1 MRTTIAMMTSALTV
15 TSTGQM
21 PDSEERARVRSAVAI
36 RRLLICKARL
46 TKFLEKK
53 S

>member
-1 MRTTIAMMTSALTV
+1 MTRTTIAMMTSALTV

-21 PDSEERARVRSAVAI
+21 PDSEERARVRSEVVI
-36 RRLLICKARL
+36 RRLHSKAKL
-46 TKFLEKK
+46 TKFLENK